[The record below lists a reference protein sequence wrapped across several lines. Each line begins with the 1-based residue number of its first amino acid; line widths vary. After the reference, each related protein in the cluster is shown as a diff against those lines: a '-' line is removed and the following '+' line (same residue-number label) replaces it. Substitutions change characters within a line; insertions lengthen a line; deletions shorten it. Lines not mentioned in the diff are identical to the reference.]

1 MNLENLDWYIIFG
14 YLVCL
19 ILLSVYLS
27 KDQKN
32 LKDYLNLKILHFF
45 TNLINYGKE
54 MFEFIKEEL
63 LNKINNFH
71 NDFI

>member
-32 LKDYLNLKILHFF
+32 LKDYFVASRKQKSKKLAISILA
-45 TNLINYGKE
+45 TQC
-54 MFEFIKEEL
+54 
-63 LNKINNFH
+63 
-71 NDFI
+71 

>member
-32 LKDYLNLKILHFF
+32 LKDYFVASRKQKSKKFF
-45 TNLINYGKE
+45 FCWWWFGLVEI
-54 MFEFIKEEL
+54 
-63 LNKINNFH
+63 
-71 NDFI
+71 